1 MNLQAQE
8 NAKSDGSL
16 SARKLRQIHQLWAAT
31 MVCGALI
38 ATPQV
43 TRAADHP
50 VSGQQNS
57 PVIIVEDDVTVV
69 TSADFGVNTPT
80 GDALNI
86 SGAGA
91 ISYSDTNSASLVTTN
106 NFDGIAL
113 SMTSTGDN
121 GPTPGSVTINTGG
134 NITGGNTGILT
145 RNYGTGTTSIT
156 TTGDVEG
163 TGNAGMMIS
172 NDIDTTGLTVDAN
185 NVTGGSGISVN
196 NAGTGVVR
204 ITTTGDVEAT
214 SGDGISIGNSGNT
227 TSVAI
232 IANNINASNFGTN
245 VQNFGG
251 GTTSITTTGDVTGT
265 NGFGIYALTGMG
277 ATDVTINANN
287 VTAGLSGIYIE
298 NGGTGTTSIT
308 ATGDVTGMTANG
320 ISVTTY
326 TDTTGLTIDVNNVT
340 GATNGIDATNNG
352 GGTTSITATGNVTGT
367 TGNGIDASTDT
378 ATTGLTIDANNVTG
392 GTTGIYAT
400 NYGAGST
407 NITTTGT
414 LTGLGDQGMYVYVDS
429 VTNTGGVTINAATVN
444 AETYGITV
452 NNYGTGNTDITVTG
466 TITANTVH
474 GIIVDHYGADLTI
487 ETTDISA
494 GETGIV
500 IGNRGLNLTRI
511 TTTGTV
517 TAGTK
522 DAIYIDND
530 NALNTGGV
538 VVSTE
543 TATGNENGITLFN
556 RGLGNTSVTA
566 TGTVTGT
573 TSTGIYIL
581 HSGADLTVEAVGVT
595 GGLTG
600 LRASNTG
607 SGLTDI
613 TTTGTVTGLTG
624 EGISAYSSGNG
635 GMTISTAAVRG
646 ATNGIAASYEGTG
659 LTSITTN
666 GVVEGGDSGI
676 YLSSSSTQ
684 ASTVTIEAASEVR
697 NTSLAP
703 TSLAI
708 ETDGNAGGITNIIN
722 EGRVTGTASL
732 GNQND
737 TFNNIGV
744 WNTAGGTSTFLG
756 GSDILNNSGAFL
768 AANTTGSVNTTLE
781 ELEAVNHTGA
791 IVMQNTDARIG
802 GLTAYV
808 GDNTTFTNGGTGNFQ
823 SNGGGLFIDTDIFD
837 GISDTLTVDNV
848 SVSGAPTTVFVNAL
862 GPGRVTS
869 GDGILVVDVDDSSA
883 NDAFVLAAP
892 VQSGLFNYNLNQG
905 NIDNQSWFLQSNLRD
920 EVVSSAAL
928 SILGSRTA
936 LSTLSNL
943 NERQRGGEGFTD
955 DQTGRKGIWARVF
968 GQDNKFRSDGGS
980 QAGYDANTWSA
991 QAGFDLLAEKKENGA
1006 RKYAGLY
1013 IGHATSNG
1021 DALNGSDRVGRLD
1034 VDATSVGAYFT
1045 KYSAKGWYADAIVQ
1059 YSKLDGV
1066 RLRTADNTLRPDG
1079 KSYLA
1084 SLELGQRFNEDKKIV
1099 PELQAQLIYQS
1110 TDFDNVTLSDST
1122 RLNIGEV
1129 NSVTGRLGVRLTK
1142 NPAYAGRFQPWLR
1155 ANLWHT
1161 FKGGA
1166 KITSQG
1172 ATANTPFGG
1181 TSGEVQLGLAY
1192 TPTHASGW
1200 SAYVVG
1206 GYLFDLSGSEYSG
1219 WKGTLGVRK
1228 GW

>member
-8 NAKSDGSL
+8 NAKSDSRL
-16 SARKLRQIHQLWAAT
+16 SAKKLRQIHQLWAAT

-57 PVIIVEDDVTVV
+57 SVVITEDDVTVV
-69 TSADFGVNTPT
+69 TSADFGVNTAT

-106 NFDGIAL
+106 SFDGTAL
-113 SMTSTGDN
+113 SITSTGDN
-121 GPTPGSVTINTGG
+121 GGTPGSITINTGG
-134 NITGGNTGILT
+134 AITGGNTGILT
-145 RNYGTGTTSIT
+145 RNYGTGATSIT
-156 TTGDVEG
+156 ATGDVEG
-163 TGNAGMMIS
+163 TGNAGIS
-172 NDIDTTGLTVDAN
+172 VNNFGDTSGLIVDTN
-185 NVTGGSGISVN
+185 NVTGSAGIIAS
-196 NAGTGVVR
+196 NAGGGVVS
-204 ITTTGDVEAT
+204 ITATGDVEAT
-214 SGDGISIGNSGNT
+214 IADGIAISNSGTT

-232 IANNINASNFGTN
+232 HANNITAGNFGTN

-251 GTTSITTTGDVTGT
+251 GTTSITTTGDVTT
-265 NGFGIYALTGMG
+265 NGFGIYALTGLD

-287 VTAGLSGIYIE
+287 VMAGSTGIYIE
-298 NGGTGTTSIT
+298 NGGSGTTSIT
-308 ATGDVTGMTANG
+308 ATGDVTGTTGDG
-320 ISVTTY
+320 ISASNGA
-326 TDTTGLTIDVNNVT
+326 DTG
-340 GATNGIDATNNG
+340 
-352 GGTTSITATGNVTGT
+352 S
-367 TGNGIDASTDT
+367 
-378 ATTGLTIDANNVTG
+378 LTIDANNVTG
-392 GTTGIYAT
+392 GTNGIYVS
-400 NYGAGST
+400 NYGTDST
-407 NITTTGT
+407 NITAEGIV
-414 LTGLGDQGMYVYVDS
+414 TGLGDLGIYVLVDS
-429 VTNTGGVTINAATVN
+429 ATNNGGVTINAATVN

-452 NNYGTGNTDITVTG
+452 SNNGTGNTDITVTG
-466 TITANTVH
+466 TITADTVH

-487 ETTDISA
+487 ETADISA

-500 IGNRGLNLTRI
+500 ATNRGLNQTSV

-522 DAIYIDND
+522 DAIYIDNT

-538 VVSTE
+538 MVSTE

-573 TSTGIYIL
+573 TGFGMDII
-581 HSGADLTVEAVGVT
+581 HSGGDLIVEAVDVT
-595 GGLTG
+595 GNLSG
-600 LRASNTG
+600 LRASNDG

-613 TTTGTVTGLTG
+613 TTTGTVTGLAG
-624 EGISAYSSGNG
+624 EGINVYSSANG
-635 GMTISTAAVRG
+635 GMTISTAAAKG
-646 ATNGIAASYEGTG
+646 TTNGIAASYEGTG

-676 YLSSSSTQ
+676 YLYSSSAQ
-684 ASTVTIEAASEVR
+684 ASTVTINAASEVR

-708 ETDGNAGGITNIIN
+708 ETYGNAGGITNIIN

-732 GNQND
+732 GDQND
-737 TFNNIGV
+737 TFNNNGV
-744 WNTAGGTSTFLG
+744 WNMAGGTSDFQG
-756 GSDILNNSGAFL
+756 GTNILNNNGAFL
-768 AANTTGSVNTTLE
+768 GANTTGTALTTLNNVE
-781 ELEAVNHTGA
+781 VVNHTGS

-808 GDNTTFTNGGTGNFQ
+808 GDNTTFTNSGSGDFQ
-823 SNGGGLFIDTDIFD
+823 SNGGGLYVDTDISD
-837 GISDTLTVDNV
+837 GVSDTLTVDNV
-848 SVSGAPTTVFVNAL
+848 SVSGAPTVVFVNAI
-862 GPGRVTS
+862 GPGRSTS
-869 GDGILVVDVDDSSA
+869 GDGILVVDVDDSSE

-905 NIDNQSWFLQSNLRD
+905 NVDTQSWFLQSNLRD
-920 EVVSSAAL
+920 EVVAAGAL

-936 LSTLSNL
+936 LATLSNL

-991 QAGFDLLAEKKENGA
+991 QAGFDLLAQKKENGA

-1013 IGHATSNG
+1013 VGYATSNG
-1021 DALNGSDRVGRLD
+1021 DALNGSNRVGRLD

-1066 RLRTADNTLRPDG
+1066 RIRTADNTLRPDG

-1084 SLELGQRFNEDKKIV
+1084 SLELGQRFNQDKKIV

-1110 TDFDNVTLSDST
+1110 TDFDDVTLSDST

-1161 FKGGA
+1161 FKTEA
-1166 KITSQG
+1166 RISSQG
-1172 ATANTPFGG
+1172 AGVDTHVGG
-1181 TSGEVQLGLAY
+1181 TSGEMQLGLAY
-1192 TPTHASGW
+1192 TPNHASGW

-1206 GYLFDLSGSEYSG
+1206 GYLFDLGGSEYSG
-1219 WKGTLGVRK
+1219 WKGTIGVRK

>member
-8 NAKSDGSL
+8 DAKSDSRL
-16 SARKLRQIHQLWAAT
+16 SAKKLRQIHRLWAAT

-43 TRAADHP
+43 IRAADHP
-50 VSGQQNS
+50 VSGEQLN
-57 PVIIVEDDVTVV
+57 PVIITEDDVTVV
-69 TSADFGVNTPT
+69 TSADFSVNTPT
-80 GDALNI
+80 GNALTI

-113 SMTSTGDN
+113 SITSTGDN
-121 GPTPGSVTINTGG
+121 GGTPGSVTINTGG
-134 NITGGNTGILT
+134 TITGGNTGIST
-145 RNYGTGTTSIT
+145 WNHGTGTTSIT
-156 TTGDVEG
+156 VTGDVTG
-163 TGNAGMMIS
+163 TGNAGIMVNTS
-172 NDIDTTGLTVDAN
+172 SDSSGLTVSAN
-185 NVTGGSGISVN
+185 NVTGGTGITVS
-196 NAGTGVVR
+196 NAGSGEVSVTA
-204 ITTTGDVEAT
+204 TGDVEAT
-214 SGDGISIGNSGNT
+214 NGDGITIGTSGNT

-232 IANNINASNFGTN
+232 NANNITANNFGTN
-245 VQNFGG
+245 VQNFGA
-251 GTTSITTTGDVTGT
+251 GTTSITTTGDVTAT
-265 NGFGIYALTGMG
+265 NGYGIYALTGNDT
-277 ATDVTINANN
+277 TDVTVEVNN
-287 VTAGLSGIYIE
+287 VTAGISGIYIE
-298 NGGTGTTSIT
+298 NGGSGF
-308 ATGDVTGMTANG
+308 
-320 ISVTTY
+320 
-326 TDTTGLTIDVNNVT
+326 TD
-340 GATNGIDATNNG
+340 
-352 GGTTSITATGNVTGT
+352 ITATGNVTGT
-367 TGNGIDASTDT
+367 TGDGVYASNGMD
-378 ATTGLTIDANNVTG
+378 TTGLTIDANNVTG
-392 GTTGIYAT
+392 DTNGIYAT
-400 NYGAGST
+400 NYGTGST

-414 LTGLGDQGMYVYVDS
+414 VTGLGDQGIYVYVDS
-429 VTNTGGVTINAATVN
+429 ATNNGGVTINAATVN

-452 NNYGTGNTDITVTG
+452 NNNGTGNTDITVTG
-466 TITANTVH
+466 AITANTVH

-487 ETTDISA
+487 ETADISA

-500 IGNRGLNLTRI
+500 ANNRGLNQTSV

-522 DAIYIDND
+522 DAIYVDNT

-538 VVSTE
+538 TVSTE

-556 RGLGNTSVTA
+556 RGLGNTTVTA

-573 TSTGIYIL
+573 TNYGMDIF
-581 HSGADLTVEAVGVT
+581 HSGDDLTVEAVDVT
-595 GGLTG
+595 GGWSG
-600 LRASNTG
+600 LRANNNGTG
-607 SGLTDI
+607 STDI
-613 TTTGTVTGLTG
+613 TTTGTVTGLTAD
-624 EGISAYSSGNG
+624 GISVVSSGNG
-635 GMTISTAAVRG
+635 GMTITTANVNG
-646 ATNGIAASYEGTG
+646 AANGIEASYSGTG

-666 GVVEGGDSGI
+666 GVVEGGNSGI
-676 YLSSSSTQ
+676 YLYSSSAQ
-684 ASTVTIEAASEVR
+684 ASTVTIDAASEVR
-697 NTSLAP
+697 NSSLAP

-708 ETDGNAGGITNIIN
+708 QTSGNAGGITNIIN
-722 EGRVTGTASL
+722 EGLVTGTASL

-744 WNTAGGTSTFLG
+744 WNTAGGTSTFQG
-756 GSDILNNSGAFL
+756 GTDILNNSGAFL
-768 AANTTGSVNTTLE
+768 AANTTGSVDTTLE
-781 ELEAVNHTGA
+781 DIEVVNHTGS

-808 GDNTTFTNGGTGNFQ
+808 GDNTTFTSGGSGDFQ
-823 SNGGGLFIDTDIFD
+823 SNGGGLSVDTDIFD

-848 SVSGAPTTVFVNAL
+848 SVSGAPTTVFVNAI
-862 GPGRVTS
+862 GSGRATT
-869 GDGILVVDVDDSSA
+869 GDGILVVDVDGSSA

-905 NIDNQSWFLQSNLRD
+905 NVDTQSWFLQSNLRD
-920 EVVSSAAL
+920 EVVAAGAL

-936 LSTLSNL
+936 LATLSNL

-955 DQTGRKGIWARVF
+955 EQTGRKGIWARVF

-991 QAGFDLLAEKKENGA
+991 QAGFDLLAQKKENGA

-1013 IGHATSNG
+1013 VGYATSNG

-1066 RLRTADNTLRPDG
+1066 RIRTADNTLRPDG

-1084 SLELGQRFNEDKKIV
+1084 SLELGQRFNQEKKIV

-1110 TDFDNVTLSDST
+1110 TDFDDVTLSDST
-1122 RLNIGEV
+1122 RLNVGDV

-1161 FKGGA
+1161 FKTGA
-1166 KITSQG
+1166 RISSQG
-1172 ATANTPFGG
+1172 AGVDTHVGG
-1181 TSGEVQLGLAY
+1181 TSGEMQLGLAY
-1192 TPTHASGW
+1192 TPSHASGW

-1219 WKGTLGVRK
+1219 WKGTIGVRK